1 MSTEFFSET
10 QILQDT
16 KFISELWLWLKSFRK
31 EGVPTFAGKPRVLK
45 ENGGKRIVIEI
56 DCDAASKPDIVWMK
70 GSTTLKNEGRFL
82 IDVDD
87 SQKPRYIFIL
97 EIDAIVSE
105 DAGIYKCVAKT
116 AKGEASTTAEIK
128 LDGKLP

>member
-1 MSTEFFSET
+1 M
-10 QILQDT
+10 
-16 KFISELWLWLKSFRK
+16 
-31 EGVPTFAGKPRVLK
+31 K

-56 DCDAASKPDIVWMK
+56 DCDSASKPDVAWMK
-70 GSTTLKNEGRFL
+70 GSTPLKNEGRVL
-82 IDVDD
+82 IDVDE

-97 EIDAIVSE
+97 EIDAIVPG

-128 LDGKLP
+128 LDGK